1 VRYIS
6 SRITGT
12 CIPFAVDSS
21 LHVALD
27 KYEFIALTVSLETG
41 KKLLKFLED
50 DFVKRQR
57 MMDLYGELQS
67 RVFDVSSCVVRF
79 CIECANMLQ
88 SDPITGAEF
97 QLVLLHPYQLL
108 PYQLP
113 LHRRGPSGTWESYI
127 VTNDGLLRATL
138 HPGNTDAEEFPKF
151 TFQSSRLPAETLNP
165 WFVIMNAGI
174 KFDRFRDNFGLDT
187 LHSSMAE
194 IAKQTLEIVDLIY
207 KPITPTDKYNQAH
220 ASPKK
225 RGTNFSEEGGV
236 GMGRELRS
244 TMGKGKSSDRGGR
257 EAGTSSSPAKKGRLP
272 AQPRE
277 ISDLF
282 HPTLA

>member
-1 VRYIS
+1 
-6 SRITGT
+6 
-12 CIPFAVDSS
+12 
-21 LHVALD
+21 
-27 KYEFIALTVSLETG
+27 
-41 KKLLKFLED
+41 
-50 DFVKRQR
+50 
-57 MMDLYGELQS
+57 
-67 RVFDVSSCVVRF
+67 
-79 CIECANMLQ
+79 
-88 SDPITGAEF
+88 
-97 QLVLLHPYQLL
+97 VLLHPYQLL

-113 LHRRGPSGTWESYI
+113 LHRRGASGTWESYI

-138 HPGNTDAEEFPKF
+138 DPGNTDAEEFPKF
-151 TFQSSRLPAETLNP
+151 TFESRRLPVETLNP

-174 KFDRFRDNFGLDT
+174 KFDRFRDNYGLDV

-225 RGTNFSEEGGV
+225 RGTNFSNEAGFV
-236 GMGRELRS
+236 GDRQLRS
-244 TMGKGKSSDRGGR
+244 SKGKGTDRGGR
-257 EAGTSSSPAKKGRLP
+257 DAGTSSSPAKKRRLP

-282 HPTLA
+282 HPKLA